1 MDSFFDFIRNLG
13 FRRGPRRVLA
23 GLAGGIADA
32 TNLDVVLVRVLMII
46 AMLLPVLGPTLY
58 IVLWILLPWQD
69 GTIPLQRL
77 VNQYRTNRN
86 GDAPTIVP
94 E

>member
-46 AMLLPVLGPTLY
+46 AMLLPVIGPTLY

-77 VNQYRTNRN
+77 VNPDRTGRN

>member
-1 MDSFFDFIRNLG
+1 MDSFFDVIGNLG

-32 TNLDVVLVRVLMII
+32 TNLDVVLVRVLLIV

-58 IVLWILLPWQD
+58 IVLWILLPWQK
-69 GTIPLQRL
+69 
-77 VNQYRTNRN
+77 
-86 GDAPTIVP
+86 APSRCSGW
-94 E
+94 